1 MPAPAASVWAS
12 DHWLYEHLY
21 KPIALQICFVN
32 PNIITL
38 VCFALVLPL
47 IYGIWVQW
55 PLWVLL
61 GLAFIR
67 QSLDCLDGSV
77 ARSCGTTSRLGAILD
92 VLEDTL
98 TVALMSAFIVWV
110 MWEKQPRIPVWLTVA
125 VAVGLLWTFVRFV
138 GYTRDA
144 MAGRPFTQPAHEQFL
159 HDNSV
164 VAAMATV
171 GLFWW
176 IRRL

>member
-1 MPAPAASVWAS
+1 MPAPTASLWAS
-12 DHWLYEHLY
+12 DHVLYEYLY
-21 KPIALQICFVN
+21 KPIASQICFIN

-38 VCFALVLPL
+38 ICFALVLP
-47 IYGIWVQW
+47 IIHGIRAGW

-61 GLAFIR
+61 LIAFIR
-67 QSLDCLDGSV
+67 QSMDCLDGAV
-77 ARSCGTTSRLGAILD
+77 ARSCGTSSRLGAILD

-98 TVALMSAFIVWV
+98 TVGLLSAFIVWV
-110 MWEKQPRIPVWLTVA
+110 MYGKAPRIPMWVTA
-125 VAVGLLWTFVRFV
+125 IVAVGMLWTFVRFV

-144 MAGRPFTQPAHEQFL
+144 MAGRPFTQSSHEKFV

-164 VAAMATV
+164 LSAMMTV

-176 IRRL
+176 IQRY